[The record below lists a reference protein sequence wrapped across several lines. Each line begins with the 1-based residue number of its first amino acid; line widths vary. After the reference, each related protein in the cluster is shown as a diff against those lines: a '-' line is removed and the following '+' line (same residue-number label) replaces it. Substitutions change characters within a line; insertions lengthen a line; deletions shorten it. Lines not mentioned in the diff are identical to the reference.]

1 MSETVPA
8 DQIERLVGA
17 SRHPFRHIARAVSA
31 EQTVYVLHSQL
42 CKDMTPDLRECPF
55 SLALDNG
62 INEHDWADMEDRPL
76 RVMINEGRLVPVHN
90 GGQC

>member
-1 MSETVPA
+1 MTERVPA
-8 DQIERLVGA
+8 EQIEQVVGA
-17 SRHPFRHIARAVSA
+17 PRHPFRHIARASA
-31 EQTVYVLHSQL
+31 EQTVYVLHSQM

-62 INEHDWADMEDRPL
+62 INEYDWADMYDRPL
-76 RVMINEGRLVPVHN
+76 RVMINEGQLVPVHN